1 MKFIIKESQYLLF
14 IEQFDPEDEKL
25 YPSSKPTKAQQKN
38 REEYGYEGGIK
49 NEPTDVSWEGFYNP
63 KDKHT
68 ILSILQFGSAFIP
81 FAGPFISA
89 GIGLYDAKTYYDE
102 GDKTNAG
109 IVGVLS
115 MLPFLGKIPVVKQV
129 TQKIGTK
136 GMSLLMG
143 KLSKGGA
150 NLTKAE
156 LEIANVIKNYTPQIQ
171 EELSKMGPKLKGVV
185 KELDLYKANYI
196 KKYGENEYNTLIT
209 KYLYDGIDKNT
220 FIKTLKNV
228 KDVNI
233 RIKPILGGGQDHR
246 VYQIISNP
254 NQILKVE
261 IRPGQVEQWYNTFK
275 KNPDFFPKIFR
286 KTKVKGQDGKL
297 LDAVILEKLN
307 TKPFMDL
314 WGKLESSLHKSQRLL
329 PHNEQTVNLEYM
341 LKRLKT
347 YPHLNKKWSNLIK
360 TIKSESPELSGKVDE
375 FDKIINRWYE
385 ITPNPD
391 IRKFNLGYDENDI
404 LKVLDI

>member
-1 MKFIIKESQYLLF
+1 MKFIIKESQHKFLLEQSEYLMDKRANAIANVTGIRSNKDYKSIDKL
-14 IEQFDPEDEKL
+14 IDKAHQGKPIDPHTL
-25 YPSSKPTKAQQKN
+25 M
-38 REEYGYEGGIK
+38 
-49 NEPTDVSWEGFYNP
+49 
-63 KDKHT
+63 T
-68 ILSILQFGSAFIP
+68 ILQIGTAFIP
-81 FAGPFISA
+81 VVGPFISA
-89 GIGLYDAKTYYDE
+89 GIGLADAAMYYKE
-102 GDKTNAG
+102 GDKNAAG
-109 IVGVLS
+109 LTAAFS
-115 MLPFLGKIPVVKQV
+115 MIPFAGKIINKIPGVKQL
-129 TQKIGTK
+129 GSK
-136 GMSLLMG
+136 GMASLAS
-143 KLSKGGA
+143 KLSSGGK
-150 NLTKAE
+150 NLTMAE
-156 LEIANVIKNYTPQIQ
+156 KEIAEAIKKYSPEIQ
-171 EELSKMGPKLKGVV
+171 EELSKMGPKLSKIV
-185 KELDLYKANYI
+185 KEVNANKSNFI
-196 KKYGENEYNTLIT
+196 KKYGEDEYNKLLT
-209 KYLYDGIDKNT
+209 KYLYDGIDKKT
-220 FIKTLKNV
+220 FVNTLKNV
-228 KDVNI
+228 KNPNI
-233 RIKPILGGGQDHR
+233 KIKPLLGGGQDHR

-254 NQILKVE
+254 NQIVKVE

-391 IRKFNLGYDENDI
+391 IRKFNLGYDSNGV